1 MSTQEL
7 LDNGFSEQTA
17 RTPAQIFGLEE
28 DEVISI
34 QYQGST
40 LSRESGD
47 NKDSLIVTAL
57 SSTGK
62 TQVYRLTEGVDEEG
76 LFTIK
81 KTDLF
86 NLRVSG

>member
-1 MSTQEL
+1 MGTLTGIYCPELRYVMSTQEL

-62 TQVYRLTEGVDEEG
+62 T
-76 LFTIK
+76 
-81 KTDLF
+81 
-86 NLRVSG
+86 